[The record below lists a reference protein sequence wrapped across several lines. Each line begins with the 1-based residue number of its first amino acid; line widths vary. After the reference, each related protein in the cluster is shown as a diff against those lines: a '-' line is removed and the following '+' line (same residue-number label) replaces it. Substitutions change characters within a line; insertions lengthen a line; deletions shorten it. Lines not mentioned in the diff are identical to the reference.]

1 MKIVRFEAM
10 SLDQVE
16 KGHTSFLP
24 AFKFNFHSWLQIK
37 MECTTDWAAASASSF
52 LRAVVRI
59 ETSSAKRAITASSLS
74 GEAKLFM

>member
-1 MKIVRFEAM
+1 MKIVRFEAL

-52 LRAVVRI
+52 LRAVVKI
-59 ETSSAKRAITASSLS
+59 KSKRTIL
-74 GEAKLFM
+74 